1 MLKSNPKSVSNIVL
15 FPRRANLQPTTGQQI
30 KIVPASV
37 KKPTPSNNERLLQW
51 PLYKPIPSYALAEKL
66 AVPTIRGVLGF
77 AKVDDNGNLRLP
89 LFLQRD
95 LDLMC
100 RCKHPIGVM
109 LQDWLEG
116 NRQFLPDDIKSIA
129 KTAVFLEEVKS

>member
-1 MLKSNPKSVSNIVL
+1 MLKSNPKSINNAIL
-15 FPRRANLQPTTGQQI
+15 FPRKINIQSSTSQQI

-37 KKPTPSNNERLLQW
+37 KKPTPSNNERLIQI

-77 AKVDDNGNLRLP
+77 AKVDDKSNLRLP
-89 LFLQRD
+89 PLLQRD

-100 RCKHPIGVM
+100 RCKHPVGVM
-109 LQDWLEG
+109 LQDWLKG
-116 NRQFLPDDIKSIA
+116 NRRFLPDDIKSIA
-129 KTAVFLEEVKS
+129 KTAVSLEEVKS